1 MSQERELKFRL
12 DPTLHDAVRAHP
24 VLLALVCAP
33 QVQALQ
39 SWYFDTPEHALRKAG
54 LALRVRHPGDG
65 RRILTLKSSPAHGLQ
80 LARGEW
86 EFDIT
91 TDAPD
96 AAALERLNHTPLAAL
111 GDARLLAAN
120 LRAVLGTRVQ
130 RTVWHIGWQG
140 TQLEVCLDQG
150 QALGGITA
158 DAPSLPISE
167 LEIELIDGHWP
178 HAFDLAWTLAQD
190 LPLLLSPIS
199 KVQTAAR
206 AAGLTTLQ
214 LPALARE
221 LAPHQAGGQT
231 GGQTVAAALQ
241 QSAAVLAVG
250 AELLQ
255 TDPQPNTVHQMRL
268 QLRRLRVLLQLLQTT
283 GPSSQRAACRWL
295 RNEWR
300 WAGQLLGTVR
310 DVDVCLE
317 HADSLRASPQ
327 AEVPLSRD
335 LQQKRAAHLQALQG
349 YLRSA
354 RFGRV
359 LLAQARWAECWSSG
373 QIASAEQS
381 ADQLARRLLRFHRN
395 DLHLHPQ
402 RWAELLAIWDSLAAT
417 PLDAPWTALHTLR
430 LKAKQLRYA
439 LEWLAPW
446 VEDVLGKQGKAWLD
460 LTNALQTDLGEALDT
475 LRLARWVGESAAAG
489 SVDAAALQEAGP
501 QQAFAQARSGLKRAL
516 QAARHTEKSA

>member
-24 VLLALVCAP
+24 VLLALACAP

-39 SWYFDTPEHALRKAG
+39 SWYFDTPEHTLRKAG

-65 RRILTLKSSPAHGLQ
+65 RRILTLKSSPAQGLQ

-96 AAALERLNHTPLAAL
+96 AAALERLNHTPLATL
-111 GDARLLAAN
+111 GDASLLAAS

-158 DAPSLPISE
+158 NAPSLPISE

-231 GGQTVAAALQ
+231 VAAALQ

-255 TDPQPNTVHQMRL
+255 TDPQANTVHQMRL

-317 HADSLRASPQ
+317 HAESLRANPQ
-327 AEVPLSRD
+327 AEAPLGRG
-335 LQQKRAAHLQALQG
+335 LQQKRAAHLQALLG

-373 QIASAEQS
+373 QILSAEQS

-395 DLHLHPQ
+395 DLQLHPQ
-402 RWAELLAIWDSLAAT
+402 RWAALLAIWDSLAAT

-430 LKAKQLRYA
+430 LKAKQLRYV

-446 VEDVLGKQGKAWLD
+446 VEDVLGKQGKAWLA
-460 LTNALQTDLGEALDT
+460 LTSALQTDLGDALDT
-475 LRLARWVGESAAAG
+475 LRLARLVGESAASG
-489 SVDAAALQEAGP
+489 SVDAAALQEAGV

-516 QAARHTEKSA
+516 QAARHTEEKAV